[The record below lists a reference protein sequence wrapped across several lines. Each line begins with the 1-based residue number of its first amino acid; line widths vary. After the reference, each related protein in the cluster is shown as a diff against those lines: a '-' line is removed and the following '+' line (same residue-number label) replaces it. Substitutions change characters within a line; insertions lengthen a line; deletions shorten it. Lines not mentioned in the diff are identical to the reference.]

1 MIKDP
6 VCGMTLEPE
15 KASGQMAHAG
25 NTYYFCSAQCQVIR
39 RECICWLL
47 VRWSSAAPALSA
59 QKPMCPFP

>member
-25 NTYYFCSAQCQVIR
+25 NTYYFCSEQCQR
-39 RECICWLL
+39 TFQENPQRYATPPSPSGTGHGCH
-47 VRWSSAAPALSA
+47 
-59 QKPMCPFP
+59 